1 MMLDWQEVDVNAEWM
16 KVSAW
21 SGGSASSASSP
32 KVKEWGE
39 EKNFFFKI
47 DWLTQSC
54 LIVSQGLSYG
64 TQDHGLG

>member
-39 EKNFFFKI
+39 EKEFFFFF
-47 DWLTQSC
+47 WLTD
-54 LIVSQGLSYG
+54 LHRTV
-64 TQDHGLG
+64 